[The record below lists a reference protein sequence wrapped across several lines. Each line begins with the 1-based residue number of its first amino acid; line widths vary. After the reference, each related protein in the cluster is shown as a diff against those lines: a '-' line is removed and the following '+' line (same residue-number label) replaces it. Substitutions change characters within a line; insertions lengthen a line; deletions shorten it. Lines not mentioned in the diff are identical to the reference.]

1 MIRSFYLQEAE
12 MRKFLS
18 TLILALLF
26 TPALFA
32 ASDCPPDKAVP
43 EGFISLFDGKTL
55 DGWDADLFQV

>member
-1 MIRSFYLQEAE
+1 